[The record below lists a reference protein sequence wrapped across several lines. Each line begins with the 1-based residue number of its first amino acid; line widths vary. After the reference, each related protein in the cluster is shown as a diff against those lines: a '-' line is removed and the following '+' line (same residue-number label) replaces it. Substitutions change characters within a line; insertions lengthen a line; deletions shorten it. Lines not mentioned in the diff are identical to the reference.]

1 MPGDLNQT
9 CLTSKKWAEKCD
21 SLGPDELV
29 TFFAGLQRNSLGEAL
44 LWETQQFPARLSEHR
59 TVMAERLLQ
68 AAASGRLSAV
78 QRWMDEVMVRAG
90 ICDPQKVE
98 ALMRQKNYDVVL
110 GHSSNLSK

>member
-21 SLGPDELV
+21 SFGPDELV
-29 TFFAGLQRNSLGEAL
+29 TFFAGLQRNPWAEAL
-44 LWETQQFPARLSEHR
+44 QRKPNNFPSARLSEHR

-90 ICDPQKVE
+90 ICDPK
-98 ALMRQKNYDVVL
+98 K
-110 GHSSNLSK
+110 SKR

>member
-1 MPGDLNQT
+1 M
-9 CLTSKKWAEKCD
+9 A
-21 SLGPDELV
+21 
-29 TFFAGLQRNSLGEAL
+29 FFAGPAGEIPWASALQRKPNN
-44 LWETQQFPARLSEHR
+44 FPTARLSEHR

-98 ALMRQKNYDVVL
+98 ALMKQKNYDVIL
-110 GHSSNLSK
+110 WHSSNLFK